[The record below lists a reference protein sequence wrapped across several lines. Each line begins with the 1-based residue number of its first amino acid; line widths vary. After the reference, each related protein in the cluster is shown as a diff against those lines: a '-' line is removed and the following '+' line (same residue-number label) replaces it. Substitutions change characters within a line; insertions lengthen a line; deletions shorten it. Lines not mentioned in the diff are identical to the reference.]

1 MLALGVK
8 MKQINIRVTDKEK
21 EEIDN
26 IAVSKGL
33 SLKELILASVLAFAS
48 NHASIEENKKDDD
61 STKLVEL
68 LASQLAEKDE
78 QISRLTHL
86 LAQQQQL
93 NLKNLALIEEN
104 TEKNKKQNF
113 WQRLFGRKEVE

>member
-1 MLALGVK
+1 
-8 MKQINIRVTDKEK
+8 MKQINIRVTAKEK

-33 SLKELILASVLAFAS
+33 SLKELILASVLAYDS
-48 NHASIEENKKDDD
+48 KSASIEENEKEDD
-61 STKLVEL
+61 SSKLVEV

-113 WQRLFGRKEVE
+113 WQKLFGGNEGE

>member
-1 MLALGVK
+1 

-33 SLKELILASVLAFAS
+33 SLKELILESVLAYAS
-48 NHASIEENKKDDD
+48 NHASIEDEEKEDD
-61 STKLVEL
+61 SSKLVGL

>member
-1 MLALGVK
+1 

-26 IAVSKGL
+26 IAVSEGL

-68 LASQLAEKDE
+68 LALQLAEKDE
-78 QISRLTHL
+78 QIRVLTRLL
-86 LAQQQQL
+86 SQEQEL
-93 NLKNLALIEEN
+93 NLKNQQLLEAPKKVSFF
-104 TEKNKKQNF
+104 EKI
-113 WQRLFGRKEVE
+113 FGRNEGE

>member
-1 MLALGVK
+1 

-26 IAVSKGL
+26 IAVSEGL
-33 SLKELILASVLAFAS
+33 SLKELILASVLAYAS
-48 NHASIEENKKDDD
+48 KNASIEENEKEDD
-61 STKLVEL
+61 SSKLVEV
-68 LASQLAEKDE
+68 LALQLAEKDE

-93 NLKNLALIEEN
+93 NLKNLALIEEDTAN
-104 TEKNKKQNF
+104 NKKKNF
-113 WQRLFGRKEVE
+113 WQKLFGRKEVE